1 MDIAALS
8 MALSQM
14 NVRQEA
20 SISIMKKTMDQAES
34 NGHSVV
40 EMLQDSSVKVM
51 EQSVQ
56 PHIGSQFDMRG

>member
-20 SISIMKKTMDQAES
+20 TVSVMKKSMDQAETT
-34 NGHSVV
+34 GDSVV
-40 EMLQDSSVKVM
+40 KML

-56 PHIGSQFDMRG
+56 PHIGGSLDIKG

>member
-14 NVRQEA
+14 SVRTEANV
-20 SISIMKKTMDQAES
+20 SIMKKTIDQAET
-34 NGHSVV
+34 NGQDVV
-40 EMLQDSSVKVM
+40 KML

-56 PHIGSQFDMRG
+56 PHIGSRLDIRA

>member
-20 SISIMKKTMDQAES
+20 TVSVMKKTMDQAES
-34 NGHSVV
+34 NGQSVV
-40 EMLQDSSVKVM
+40 KMLQDSSVKVM
-51 EQSVQ
+51 EQSIR
-56 PHIGSQFDMRG
+56 PHIGSKLDIRG

>member
-1 MDIAALS
+1 MDIASLS

-20 SISIMKKTMDQAES
+20 SVSVMKKSMDQAES
-34 NGHSVV
+34 NGASVV
-40 EMLQDSSVKVM
+40 KML

-56 PHIGSQFDMRG
+56 PHIGGSVDLKG

>member
-20 SISIMKKTMDQAES
+20 SVSVMKKTMDQAES
-34 NGHSVV
+34 NGQSVV
-40 EMLQDSSVKVM
+40 KLIQDSSIKAM
-51 EQSVQ
+51 ELSVR
-56 PHIGSQFDMRG
+56 PHIGSQLDMRG

>member
-20 SISIMKKTMDQAES
+20 SVLVTKKAKDQVET
-34 NGHSVV
+34 NGASVV
-40 EMLQDSSVKVM
+40 KML

-56 PHIGSQFDMRG
+56 PHIGGSIDIKG

>member
-8 MALSQM
+8 MALRQM

-20 SISIMKKTMDQAES
+20 TVSVMKKSMDQAES
-34 NGHSVV
+34 SGQDVV
-40 EMLQDSSVKVM
+40 KML

-56 PHIGSQFDMRG
+56 PHVGGSVDIKG

>member
-8 MALSQM
+8 MSLSQM

-20 SISIMKKTMDQAES
+20 SVLVTKKAMDQAETNS
-34 NGHSVV
+34 ANVV
-40 EMLQDSSVKVM
+40 KML

-56 PHIGSQFDMRG
+56 PHIGGSVDLKG

>member
-8 MALSQM
+8 MVLSQA

-20 SISIMKKTMDQAES
+20 TMSVMKKTMDQAES
-34 NGHSVV
+34 NGQNVV
-40 EMLQDSSVKVM
+40 KML

-56 PHIGSQFDMRG
+56 PHIGGSIDIKG

>member
-8 MALSQM
+8 MVLSQA

-20 SISIMKKTMDQAES
+20 TMSVMKKTMDQAES
-34 NGHSVV
+34 NGQNVV
-40 EMLQDSSVKVM
+40 KML

-56 PHIGSQFDMRG
+56 PHIGGSVDLKG

>member
-14 NVRQEA
+14 NIRQEA
-20 SISIMKKTMDQAES
+20 TVSVMKKSMDQVES
-34 NGHSVV
+34 NGDSVV
-40 EMLQDSSVKVM
+40 KML

-56 PHIGSQFDMRG
+56 PHMGGSVDIKG

>member
-14 NVRQEA
+14 NVRTEA
-20 SISIMKKTMDQAES
+20 NVSIMKKTIDQAET
-34 NGHSVV
+34 NGQDVV
-40 EMLQDSSVKVM
+40 KML

-56 PHIGSQFDMRG
+56 PHIGSSFDIKI

>member
-20 SISIMKKTMDQAES
+20 SVSIMKKTMDQAES
-34 NGHSVV
+34 NGEGVV
-40 EMLQDSSVKVM
+40 KMLKDSSLKTM
-51 EQSVQ
+51 EQSIQ
-56 PHIGSQFDMRG
+56 PHIGSQLDIRG

>member
-20 SISIMKKTMDQAES
+20 NISVMKKSIDQAES
-34 NGHSVV
+34 NGDSMVK
-40 EMLQDSSVKVM
+40 ML

-56 PHIGSQFDMRG
+56 SHLGRSIDLKG

>member
-20 SISIMKKTMDQAES
+20 SVSIMKKTMDQAES
-34 NGHSVV
+34 NGQSIVKLIQ
-40 EMLQDSSVKVM
+40 ESSVKDM
-51 EQSVQ
+51 EQSVR
-56 PHIGSQFDMRG
+56 PHIGSQLDMKG

>member
-8 MALSQM
+8 MSLSQM

-20 SISIMKKTMDQAES
+20 SVLVTKKAMDQAETNS
-34 NGHSVV
+34 ANIVK
-40 EMLQDSSVKVM
+40 ML

-56 PHIGSQFDMRG
+56 PHIGSSIDLKG

>member
-20 SISIMKKTMDQAES
+20 SVSIMKKTMDQAES
-34 NGHSVV
+34 NGQGVV
-40 EMLQDSSVKVM
+40 KMLQESSVSAM
-51 EQSVQ
+51 EQSVR
-56 PHIGSQFDMRG
+56 PHIGSQLDIRG

>member
-14 NVRQEA
+14 NVRTEA
-20 SISIMKKTMDQAES
+20 NVSIMKKTIDQAET
-34 NGHSVV
+34 NGRDVV
-40 EMLQDSSVKVM
+40 KML

-56 PHIGSQFDMRG
+56 PHIGSSLDIKI

>member
-14 NVRQEA
+14 NVRTEA
-20 SISIMKKTMDQAES
+20 NVSIMKKTIDQAET
-34 NGHSVV
+34 NGQDVV
-40 EMLQDSSVKVM
+40 KML

-56 PHIGSQFDMRG
+56 PHIGGSVDLKG

>member
-20 SISIMKKTMDQAES
+20 SVFVMKNSMDQAEV
-34 NGHSVV
+34 NGDSVV
-40 EMLQDSSVKVM
+40 KML

-56 PHIGSQFDMRG
+56 PHIGGSVDLKI

>member
-8 MALSQM
+8 MSLSQM

-20 SISIMKKTMDQAES
+20 SVLVTKKVMDQAETNS
-34 NGHSVV
+34 ASVV
-40 EMLQDSSVKVM
+40 KML

-56 PHIGSQFDMRG
+56 PHIGGSVDLKR

>member
-8 MALSQM
+8 ISLSQM

-20 SISIMKKTMDQAES
+20 SVLVTKKAMDQAETNS
-34 NGHSVV
+34 ASIV
-40 EMLQDSSVKVM
+40 EML

-56 PHIGSQFDMRG
+56 PHIGGSIDLKG

>member
-20 SISIMKKTMDQAES
+20 SVSVMKKSMDQVES
-34 NGHSVV
+34 SGQDVV
-40 EMLQDSSVKVM
+40 KML

-56 PHIGSQFDMRG
+56 PHIGGSIDIKG

>member
-20 SISIMKKTMDQAES
+20 SVLVTKKAKDEVET
-34 NGHSVV
+34 NGASVV
-40 EMLQDSSVKVM
+40 KML

-56 PHIGSQFDMRG
+56 PHIGGSIDIKG

>member
-20 SISIMKKTMDQAES
+20 TVSVMKKSMDQAES
-34 NGHSVV
+34 NGASVLK
-40 EMLQDSSVKVM
+40 ML

-56 PHIGSQFDMRG
+56 PHIGGSVDLKG

>member
-8 MALSQM
+8 MSLSQM

-20 SISIMKKTMDQAES
+20 SVLVTKKAMDQAETNS
-34 NGHSVV
+34 VSVV
-40 EMLQDSSVKVM
+40 KML

-56 PHIGSQFDMRG
+56 PHIGGSVDLKG

>member
-20 SISIMKKTMDQAES
+20 SVSIMKKTMNQAES
-34 NGHSVV
+34 IGQGVV
-40 EMLQDSSVKVM
+40 KMLQESSVSAT
-51 EQSVQ
+51 EQSVR
-56 PHIGSQFDMRG
+56 PHIGSKLDLRG

>member
-8 MALSQM
+8 MSLSQM

-20 SISIMKKTMDQAES
+20 SVLVTKKAMDQAEANS
-34 NGHSVV
+34 ASVV
-40 EMLQDSSVKVM
+40 KML

-56 PHIGSQFDMRG
+56 PHIGSSIDLKG